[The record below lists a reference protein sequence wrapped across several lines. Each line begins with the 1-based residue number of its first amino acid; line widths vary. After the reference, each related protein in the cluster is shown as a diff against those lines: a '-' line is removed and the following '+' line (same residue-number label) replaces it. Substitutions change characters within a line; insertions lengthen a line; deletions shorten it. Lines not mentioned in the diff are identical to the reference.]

1 MKNYKN
7 IILGLI
13 LILIGIVI
21 GTNSLGIT
29 NINIFFS
36 GWWTLFIIIPCFIGL
51 LKIGRASCRERV

>member
-13 LILIGIVI
+13 LILLGIVV

-29 NINIFFS
+29 DITNFFE
-36 GWWTLFIIIPCFIGL
+36 G
-51 LKIGRASCRERV
+51 

>member
-13 LILIGIVI
+13 LILIGIVV

-29 NINIFFS
+29 NINIYTSTFF
-36 GWWTLFIIIPCFIGL
+36 
-51 LKIGRASCRERV
+51 

>member
-29 NINIFFS
+29 NINIFFFKKS
-36 GWWTLFIIIPCFIGL
+36 YCMKVFMDNH
-51 LKIGRASCRERV
+51 